1 MKKLLAAFLM
11 LVSLASQTVEAQDR
25 IFNYTYQSNV
35 LNVGQR
41 EIEPWVTFKWGRE
54 KFYRAF
60 EHRLEYELGFAKNL
74 QTAFY
79 INAKTSAAQIND
91 STIEESNELSFSNEW
106 KYKVFDAVADPVGF
120 ALYGE
125 YGIGRNEIELEAKL
139 IFDKRIGNFVV
150 ALNLVG
156 EMEFEKE
163 AEHGEIENEKE
174 TIYEVDLGYSYRI
187 RNGLYLGIEARNHNE
202 VKEGKWEHSALFMGP
217 TLSYTMENFW
227 VNFTVLPQV
236 TSFKG
241 ATKNG
246 LVLNEHEKFE
256 TRLIFSYIF

>member
-1 MKKLLAAFLM
+1 MKTFFLT
-11 LVSLASQTVEAQDR
+11 LFLTWCGFNTLTAQDR

-35 LNVGQR
+35 LNAGQR
-41 EIEPWVTFKWGRE
+41 EVEPWVTFKWGRE

-60 EHRLEYELGFAKNL
+60 ENRIEYELGFAKNL
-74 QTAFY
+74 QMAFY
-79 INAKTSAAQIND
+79 INAKTSAAQTND
-91 STIEESNELSFSNEW
+91 STIENATELSFSNEW

-125 YGIGRNEIELEAKL
+125 YGIGRNEIEIEGKL
-139 IFDKRIGNFVV
+139 IFDKRIGNSIL

-156 EMEFEKE
+156 ELEFEKE

-174 TIYEVDLGYSYRI
+174 TVYELDLGYSYRV

-202 VKEGKWEHSALFMGP
+202 VVEGKWEHSALFMGP

-227 VNFTVLPQV
+227 VNLTILPQV
-236 TSFKG
+236 KALKG

-246 LVLNEHEKFE
+246 LVLDEHERLE